1 MAQHFRSGIFV
12 LAVAALLTGC
22 GLPSGGPQT
31 SDIVADQ
38 SPQGALGGYVLVD
51 VDERVASITASQP
64 RESFKRVFSTGRP
77 PPDLRIG
84 VGDSV
89 VVTIWEAAA
98 GGLFSASP
106 GDHSLSAGSRTAT
119 IPAQVVDRDGTIE
132 IPYAGRIQVAGLTPA
147 EVERKVVEALEP

>member
-64 RESFKRVFSTGRP
+64 RES
-77 PPDLRIG
+77 
-84 VGDSV
+84 
-89 VVTIWEAAA
+89 
-98 GGLFSASP
+98 
-106 GDHSLSAGSRTAT
+106 
-119 IPAQVVDRDGTIE
+119 
-132 IPYAGRIQVAGLTPA
+132 
-147 EVERKVVEALEP
+147 